1 MSIIGQLRYQ
11 LLIIIIAT
19 SACTLLAQAVVLN
32 EYMSSNGST
41 LFDEDGDTPD
51 WIELYNPG
59 TVAIDLGGYG
69 ITDNPLEPYKWVF
82 PAIEILPQDHLLI
95 YASGKD
101 RQEWVAHWETI
112 IDWGYNWSYF
122 PGNSPPPDNWNQQNF
137 NDASWASGPS
147 GFGYGDGDD
156 ATVVDPVMSLYV
168 RHEFNVS
175 NLESI
180 LKIVLH
186 VDYDDGFV
194 AYINGE
200 EIARANIGSPGIPPA
215 HDQGADSWREAEI
228 YQGGEPDEYLIDAA
242 ESLLENG
249 TNVLALQVH
258 NFNLESSDLTLI
270 PFLTL
275 GLDNAPQNAQ
285 GLSEHLD
292 VADINLH
299 TNFKISSTGEILVL
313 SSPSGAVQDSIST
326 GTMLGDISRG
336 RQPDGG
342 TDWVFFGESTP
353 GTANVTAGYSGVLEP
368 PYVSLPGSPFSNPG
382 TITMSTDTP
391 DAEVYYTTDGSYPDD
406 SSQLYEG
413 SIYVDDN
420 TILRAIATKQG
431 WLNSRPST
439 HSYLFDYTGDLPVVS
454 LSTNPEHFWDNDSGI
469 YVMGPNASNQFP
481 YFEANFWQD
490 WERPIHIEMF
500 EPDGE
505 LTFSIDAG
513 VKIYGNFSRA
523 FPQKSLTIFARSA
536 YGYTSIDYQIFPEKD
551 IENFE
556 AIILRNSGNDYDNTH
571 FRDGLVSILADRA
584 GATAQAYRPAVVY
597 LNGEYWGIQNIREK
611 INEHFLASRFS
622 IDPENIDMLEGDN
635 QVIHGDP
642 AHYLDLL
649 NFIEANDMTE
659 SENYSVVT
667 SAMNVDNFIRYNITQ
682 IFVDNWDWPGNNIK
696 YWRSRTPDGRWHW
709 ILFDADFAFGL
720 FTPDGYAHNMLQFAT
735 NPDGPSETIWGW
747 DPWWPNPPW
756 STFLLRTLLENESFK
771 NDFINYFADHLN
783 TTFRPDEILSVVDN
797 ITDELA
803 GEMPEHTS
811 RWDLNLAWWYNNVNA
826 LRNFIFYRNA
836 FMWSHIQSY
845 FNLAGTYQL
854 HLDMDGGSGSI
865 NINSIN
871 AYNFPWQGQYF
882 DQIPIQIQAVP
893 APGFQFVGWA
903 GLNTTSNSITVTSS
917 IDTTLTAVF
926 EPATSDSS
934 AIVINEINYNSADD
948 YDAQDWVELTNN
960 GGGAINLSG
969 WQFKDED
976 DSHVFVIPEQTILEN
991 GAFIVLAED
1000 TAIFNEFFP
1009 GTGPVVGNLNFG
1021 FSGGGELIR
1030 LYDANGVFIDQVTYD
1045 DDDPWPAEADGE
1057 GPTLELINPSLDNA
1071 LASSWG
1077 YSTNMYGTPGSENSV
1092 YQELFTENISS
1103 VPTDYILRQN
1113 YPNPFNP
1120 RTVIQY
1126 EIPTQ
1131 GRVTIT
1137 IYDILGREVVRLVA
1151 AVQGPGYKTITWDAK
1166 NEVGLAVGAGLYFYQ
1181 LKTAAYVN
1189 TKKMILV
1196 R

>member
-147 GFGYGDGDD
+147 GFGYGDNDD
-156 ATVVDPVMSLYV
+156 ATVVDPVMSLYI
-168 RHEFNVS
+168 RYEFSIS

-180 LKIVLH
+180 LKIILH

-413 SIYVDDN
+413 YIYVDDN

-948 YDAQDWVELTNN
+948 YDTQDWVELANN

>member
-1 MSIIGQLRYQ
+1 
-11 LLIIIIAT
+11 
-19 SACTLLAQAVVLN
+19 
-32 EYMSSNGST
+32 MSSNGST

-112 IDWGYNWSYF
+112 IDWGYNWIYF

-556 AIILRNSGNDYDNTH
+556 AIILRNSGNDYNNTH

-611 INEHFLASRFS
+611 INEHFLASRFA

-720 FTPDGYAHNMLQFAT
+720 FTPGGYAHNMLQFAT

-917 IDTTLTAVF
+917 IDTTITAVF

-948 YDAQDWVELTNN
+948 YDTRDWVELANN
-960 GGGAINLSG
+960 GSGAINLSG

-1057 GPTLELINPSLDNA
+1057 GPTLELINPSFDNS
-1071 LASSWG
+1071 LPESWNYSS
-1077 YSTNMYGTPGSENSV
+1077 NLYGTPGVENSI
-1092 YQELFTENISS
+1092 YQSLHTVNILP
-1103 VPTDYILRQN
+1103 VPSDYVLRQN

>member
-1 MSIIGQLRYQ
+1 MRYQ

-147 GFGYGDGDD
+147 GFGYGDNDD
-156 ATVVDPVMSLYV
+156 ATVVDPVMSLYI
-168 RHEFNVS
+168 RYEFSIS

-180 LKIVLH
+180 LKIILH

-611 INEHFLASRFS
+611 INEHFLASRFA

-720 FTPDGYAHNMLQFAT
+720 FTPGGYAHNMLQFAT

-1126 EIPTQ
+1126 EMPTQ

>member
-1 MSIIGQLRYQ
+1 
-11 LLIIIIAT
+11 
-19 SACTLLAQAVVLN
+19 
-32 EYMSSNGST
+32 MSSNGST

-82 PAIEILPQDHLLI
+82 PAIEILPQDRLLI

-112 IDWGYNWSYF
+112 IDWGNNWNYF
-122 PGNSPPPDNWNQQNF
+122 LGNNPPPDNWNQQSF
-137 NDASWASGPS
+137 NDAGWANGPS
-147 GFGYGDGDD
+147 GFGYGDDDD

-168 RHEFNVS
+168 RHEFSVS
-175 NLESI
+175 NIESI

-186 VDYDDGFV
+186 VDYDDAFV

-200 EIARANIGSPGIPPA
+200 EIARANIGSPGVPPPY
-215 HDQGADSWREAEI
+215 DQGADSWREAEI
-228 YQGGEPDEYLIDAA
+228 YQGGEPDEYLIDPV

-249 TNVLALQVH
+249 TNVLAIQVH

-275 GLDNAPQNAQ
+275 GLNSAPQNAQ

-313 SSPSGAVQDSIST
+313 SSPSGAVHDSIST

-342 TDWVFFGESTP
+342 PDWVFFGEPTP
-353 GTANVTAGYSGVLEP
+353 GNANVTAGYSGVLEP
-368 PYVSLPGSPFSNPG
+368 PYLSQLGSPFSNTG
-382 TITMSTDTP
+382 TITMSTATP
-391 DAEVYYTTDGSYPDD
+391 DAEIYYTTDGSYPNDA
-406 SSQLYEG
+406 SLLYTG
-413 SIYVDDN
+413 PIYIEDN
-420 TILRAIATKQG
+420 TILRAVAIKQG
-431 WLNSRPST
+431 WLNSRPNT
-439 HSYLFDYTGDLPVVS
+439 QSYLFDYAGELPVVS

-469 YVMGPNASNQFP
+469 YVLGPNASSDFP
-481 YFEANFWQD
+481 YFGANFWQD

-505 LTFSIDAG
+505 LAFSTDAG

-523 FPQKSLTIFARSA
+523 YPQKSLTIFARGS
-536 YGYTSIDYQIFPEKD
+536 YGSTAINYQVFPEKD
-551 IENFE
+551 IESFE
-556 AIILRNSGNDYDNTH
+556 AIVLRNSGNDYGNTH

-584 GATAQAYRPAVVY
+584 GITAQAYRPAVVY

-611 INEHFLASRFS
+611 INEHFIASHFP
-622 IDPENIDMLEGDN
+622 IDPDNIDMLEGDN
-635 QVIHGDP
+635 QVIHGDQT
-642 AHYLDLL
+642 HYIDLL
-649 NFIEANDMTE
+649 NFIEANDM
-659 SENYSVVT
+659 SDPNNYEVIT

-696 YWRSRTPDGRWHW
+696 YWRSRTPSGRWRW

-756 STFLLRTLLENESFK
+756 STFLLRSLLDNESFK

-783 TTFRPDEILSVVDN
+783 TTFRPDEILNTVDE
-797 ITDELA
+797 ITALLTDE
-803 GEMPEHTS
+803 MPNHFA
-811 RWDLNLAWWYNNVNA
+811 RWGGAVNMWYYNVNT

-845 FNLAGTYQL
+845 FNLVGTYQL

-865 NINSIN
+865 NINSIK

-917 IDTTLTAVF
+917 IDTTITAIF

-948 YDAQDWVELTNN
+948 YDTQDWVELANN
-960 GGGAINLSG
+960 GSGAINLSG

-1057 GPTLELINPSLDNA
+1057 GPTLELINPSFDNS
-1071 LASSWG
+1071 LPESWNYSS
-1077 YSTNMYGTPGSENSV
+1077 NLYGTPGVENSI
-1092 YQELFTENISS
+1092 YQSLHTVNILP
-1103 VPTDYILRQN
+1103 VPSDYVLRQN

-1137 IYDILGREVVRLVA
+1137 IYDILGREVVRLVD
-1151 AVQGPGYKTITWDAK
+1151 AVQGPGYKAITWGGK
-1166 NEVGLAVGAGLYFYQ
+1166 NESGLPVGAGLYFYQ

>member
-1 MSIIGQLRYQ
+1 MRYQ

-413 SIYVDDN
+413 YIYVDDN

-720 FTPDGYAHNMLQFAT
+720 FTPGGYAHNMLQFAT

-1092 YQELFTENISS
+1092 YQELFTENILS

-1126 EIPTQ
+1126 EMPTQ

>member
-1 MSIIGQLRYQ
+1 LRYQ

-122 PGNSPPPDNWNQQNF
+122 PGDSPPPDNWNQQNF

-413 SIYVDDN
+413 YIYVDDN

-696 YWRSRTPDGRWHW
+696 YWRSRTPSGRWRW

>member
-1 MSIIGQLRYQ
+1 
-11 LLIIIIAT
+11 
-19 SACTLLAQAVVLN
+19 
-32 EYMSSNGST
+32 MSSNGST

-147 GFGYGDGDD
+147 GFGYGDNDD
-156 ATVVDPVMSLYV
+156 ATVVDPVMSLYI
-168 RHEFNVS
+168 RYEFSIS

-180 LKIVLH
+180 LKIILH

-611 INEHFLASRFS
+611 INEHFLASRFA

-720 FTPDGYAHNMLQFAT
+720 FTPGGYAHNMLQFAT

-917 IDTTLTAVF
+917 IDTTITGIF

>member
-41 LFDEDGDTPD
+41 LFDEDGETPD

-147 GFGYGDGDD
+147 GFGYGDNDD
-156 ATVVDPVMSLYV
+156 ATVVDPVMSLYI
-168 RHEFNVS
+168 RYEFSIS

-180 LKIVLH
+180 LKIILH

-413 SIYVDDN
+413 YIYVDDN

-571 FRDGLVSILADRA
+571 FRDGLVSILADRT

-611 INEHFLASRFS
+611 INEHFLASRFA
-622 IDPENIDMLEGDN
+622 IDPENIDMLEGNN
-635 QVIHGDP
+635 QVIHGDQT
-642 AHYLDLL
+642 HYIDLL
-649 NFIEANDMTE
+649 NFIEINDMTE

-720 FTPDGYAHNMLQFAT
+720 FTPGGYAHNMLQFAT

-1126 EIPTQ
+1126 EMPTQ

>member
-1 MSIIGQLRYQ
+1 
-11 LLIIIIAT
+11 
-19 SACTLLAQAVVLN
+19 
-32 EYMSSNGST
+32 MSSNGST

-147 GFGYGDGDD
+147 GFGYGDNDD
-156 ATVVDPVMSLYV
+156 ATVVDPVMSLYI
-168 RHEFNVS
+168 RYEFSIS

-180 LKIVLH
+180 LKIILH

-292 VADINLH
+292 FADINLH
-299 TNFKISSTGEILVL
+299 TNFKISYTGEILVL

-720 FTPDGYAHNMLQFAT
+720 FTPSGYAHNMLQFAT

-1126 EIPTQ
+1126 EMPTQ